1 MDQIAWHEH
10 CVLRDDVRQETL
22 TLAEFAADLYA
33 VRTGEAPNVYRL
45 PDQFFDR
52 TYPTDNLKRL
62 VRDVLQRLAGTGGT
76 PVIRVQV
83 AYGGGKTHALIA
95 LLHLA
100 EGGEALE
107 THPTVREFMGFSG
120 VDPLPQTRIA
130 LLPFDKFDVV
140 TGLSVSGPD
149 GKEQK
154 VKTPWGALAYQLEG
168 DEGLAKVAEHEANY
182 IAPAESLLA
191 ELLEAPRG
199 GGIVHARLD

>member
-10 CVLRDDVRQETL
+10 CILRDDVRQETL

-62 VRDVLQRLAGTGGT
+62 VRDVLQRLAGRGGT

-83 AYGGGKTHALIA
+83 AYGGGKTHALIS

-100 EGGEALE
+100 EGGWRWKRIQPCGSLWDSVGW
-107 THPTVREFMGFSG
+107 THCPRRESPCS
-120 VDPLPQTRIA
+120 PLTNS
-130 LLPFDKFDVV
+130 
-140 TGLSVSGPD
+140 T
-149 GKEQK
+149 
-154 VKTPWGALAYQLEG
+154 W
-168 DEGLAKVAEHEANY
+168 
-182 IAPAESLLA
+182 
-191 ELLEAPRG
+191 
-199 GGIVHARLD
+199 

>member
-22 TLAEFAADLYA
+22 TLEVFAADLYA

-62 VRDVLQRLAGTGGT
+62 VRDVLQRLAGRGGT

-100 EGGEALE
+100 EGWG
-107 THPTVREFMGFSG
+107 G
-120 VDPLPQTRIA
+120 VGIPSNCAGVYGIQWGGRTAPDANRPAPL
-130 LLPFDKFDVV
+130 
-140 TGLSVSGPD
+140 
-149 GKEQK
+149 
-154 VKTPWGALAYQLEG
+154 
-168 DEGLAKVAEHEANY
+168 
-182 IAPAESLLA
+182 
-191 ELLEAPRG
+191 
-199 GGIVHARLD
+199 